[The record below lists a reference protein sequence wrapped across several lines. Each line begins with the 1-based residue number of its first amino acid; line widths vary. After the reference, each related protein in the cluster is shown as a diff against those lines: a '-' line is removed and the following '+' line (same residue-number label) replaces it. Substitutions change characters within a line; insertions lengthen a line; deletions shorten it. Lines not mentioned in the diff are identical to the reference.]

1 MDVMFIILLGV
12 LGLILLT
19 MILGSFFTVE
29 TAQVA
34 VITRFGKFLRVAD
47 PGLNWKF
54 PYIDTV
60 AGVVSLRVNQI
71 SLTMETKT
79 KDNVF
84 VTIPISVQNRVRPE
98 KVFDAYY
105 KLSDPTAQ
113 IKSYVEQVILGHVPG
128 MTLDE
133 VFASQSSIAAA
144 VKQELD
150 ADMATF
156 GFEIVNVLVTDIV
169 PDQKVKSAMNDINAA
184 QREQV
189 AANARG
195 EAEKI
200 LVVKKAEAES
210 ESKALQGQGIANQ
223 RKAIIEGLQSSTVAG
238 SNWVFPANV
247 TVALNAPLGQVS
259 GVTVDSHGNVYLADL
274 GNARI
279 FAVSP
284 TGGIRI
290 VAGNGTPGFSGDGG
304 PATAASLSSP
314 YGMAVDALGNLFI
327 ADWGNARIRKVT
339 PSGVITTVAGGGT
352 ADPSRLRMS
361 PTSRPVPTSKTQ
373 RVAWLPAFCMPQEH
387 FAGIANS
394 QPGNTTPGAH
404 RFWDDGGARAC
415 VRAREPAFRWRD

>member
-1 MDVMFIILLGV
+1 MDVIYLIPLGA
-12 LGLILLT
+12 LALFFLILALS
-19 MILGSFFTVE
+19 SFFTVR
-29 TAQVA
+29 TAEVA
-34 VITRFGKFLRVAD
+34 VITRFGKFLRVAE
-47 PGLNWKF
+47 PGLNWKRPF
-54 PYIDTV
+54 FDTV
-60 AGVVSLRVNQI
+60 AGIVSLRVNQI

-98 KVFDAYY
+98 KVYDAYY

-169 PDQKVKSAMNDINAA
+169 PYAKVKSAMNDINAA

-200 LVVKKAEAES
+200 LVVKKAEAEA

-223 RKAIIEGLQSSTVAG
+223 RKAIIEGLQVSIEQFQKVVDGASSKDVMQLVMVTQYFDTLKSIGESDKTNTLFLSHSPSAVKDVSEQILDSMVVA
-238 SNWVFPANV
+238 
-247 TVALNAPLGQVS
+247 
-259 GVTVDSHGNVYLADL
+259 
-274 GNARI
+274 
-279 FAVSP
+279 
-284 TGGIRI
+284 
-290 VAGNGTPGFSGDGG
+290 
-304 PATAASLSSP
+304 
-314 YGMAVDALGNLFI
+314 
-327 ADWGNARIRKVT
+327 
-339 PSGVITTVAGGGT
+339 
-352 ADPSRLRMS
+352 
-361 PTSRPVPTSKTQ
+361 
-373 RVAWLPAFCMPQEH
+373 
-387 FAGIANS
+387 
-394 QPGNTTPGAH
+394 
-404 RFWDDGGARAC
+404 ARANG
-415 VRAREPAFRWRD
+415 

>member
-1 MDVMFIILLGV
+1 MDVMWLIPLGALV
-12 LGLILLT
+12 LIFLIL
-19 MILGSFFTVE
+19 ILSSFFTVN
-29 TAQVA
+29 TAEVA
-34 VITRFGKFLRVAD
+34 VITRFGKFLRAAD
-47 PGLNWKF
+47 PGLNWKRPF
-54 PYIDTV
+54 FDTV
-60 AGVVSLRVNQI
+60 AGMVSLRVNQI

-98 KVFDAYY
+98 KVYDAFY

-200 LVVKKAEAES
+200 LVVKKAEAEA

-223 RKAIIEGLQSSTVAG
+223 RKAIIEGLQTSIEQFQKVVDGASSRDVMQL
-238 SNWVFPANV
+238 VLV
-247 TVALNAPLGQVS
+247 TQYFDTLKSIGENDKTNTLFL
-259 GVTVDSHGNVYLADL
+259 SH
-274 GNARI
+274 
-279 FAVSP
+279 
-284 TGGIRI
+284 
-290 VAGNGTPGFSGDGG
+290 
-304 PATAASLSSP
+304 
-314 YGMAVDALGNLFI
+314 
-327 ADWGNARIRKVT
+327 T
-339 PSGVITTVAGGGT
+339 PSAVKEVSDQILESMLVAQQ
-352 ADPSRLRMS
+352 A
-361 PTSRPVPTSKTQ
+361 K
-373 RVAWLPAFCMPQEH
+373 
-387 FAGIANS
+387 N
-394 QPGNTTPGAH
+394 
-404 RFWDDGGARAC
+404 
-415 VRAREPAFRWRD
+415 